1 MGPYSKKE
9 GKKALLFLSVWE
21 GEIKM
26 HDRQAV
32 VSELLLP
39 TRRGM
44 LGIRA
49 NHVCSTTDGVAGSP
63 KQIVVLRCASHKKGV
78 RRRHCRIR
86 RNWWARKIGS
96 AQAAIDS
103 DDPGSALSLSLSL
116 SAMAISNH
124 ASRVWWELEFI
135 HPLPAS

>member
-1 MGPYSKKE
+1 
-9 GKKALLFLSVWE
+9 
-21 GEIKM
+21 M

-78 RRRHCRIR
+78 RRRRHCRIR